1 MAAAVT
7 ATTAAAAAA
16 AAADGD
22 AGGGDGVED
31 GDSVEKMLAEMPNR
45 KDTNRFDPET
55 HAVAHGRA

>member
-1 MAAAVT
+1 MEGGSGATRRWLRAS
-7 ATTAAAAAA
+7 TTA
-16 AAADGD
+16 D
-22 AGGGDGVED
+22 AGGGDGVEG